1 MESEHLRRKI
11 VRSYYDRTTI
21 VTIVVRSYDHNTI
34 VSTIVLRSYFDRST
48 IVVRSKKSCDRKR
61 SYYDRRQPVFFGLFD
76 HSSVRGGEGKKKLRL
91 SVQKHELQ
99 HHKHRS
105 ETPFCMKHRLILFPE
120 KKKKRRGKKRCR
132 ATPSTPLSVDNSS
145 RFSKCHTPPPTKNK
159 KVKLLR

>member
-61 SYYDRRQPVFFGLFD
+61 SYYDRRQPV
-76 HSSVRGGEGKKKLRL
+76 KKTKKN
-91 SVQKHELQ
+91 Q
-99 HHKHRS
+99 
-105 ETPFCMKHRLILFPE
+105 
-120 KKKKRRGKKRCR
+120 KKKKKQKKKK
-132 ATPSTPLSVDNSS
+132 T
-145 RFSKCHTPPPTKNK
+145 KKNK
-159 KVKLLR
+159 SLLFLLIYKVPRPRGAWVHFINFFFIIFSFSF